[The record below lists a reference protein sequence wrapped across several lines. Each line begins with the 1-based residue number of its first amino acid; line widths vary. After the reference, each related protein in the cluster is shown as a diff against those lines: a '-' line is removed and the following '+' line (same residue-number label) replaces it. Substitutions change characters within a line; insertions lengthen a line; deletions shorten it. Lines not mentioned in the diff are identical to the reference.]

1 MRIIQFVMS
10 VFFCIIILVIQVFS
24 NTETIKGEYKMDRD
38 YKDILTLEAVELI
51 KNDTPLI
58 LDVRT
63 KQEYDKGHIKNSKL
77 IPIDELPNRLD
88 EIENYKDKK
97 IFVYC
102 RSGSRSRIAL
112 KLMKDKGFRFIYN
125 LKYGII
131 DWRNNGQQIEK

>member
-1 MRIIQFVMS
+1 
-10 VFFCIIILVIQVFS
+10 
-24 NTETIKGEYKMDRD
+24 MDRD